1 MKFRV
6 NHASVAKGPHGD
18 FGTLLVNPEVAI
30 AGVDSVK
37 IRTTADVATE
47 VKKAIAKYKNVGEV
61 LTVAAETTEVV
72 FADGHQGPREENWT
86 TEDGTAVSQVALYL
100 RFASTPDWGHE
111 VKKNDRGNLGDL

>member
-6 NHASVAKGPHGD
+6 NHASVAKGPYGD

-37 IRTTADVATE
+37 IRTTPEVANE

-61 LTVAAETTEVV
+61 VTVAAETTEVV
-72 FADGHQGPREENWT
+72 FADGHQGPREESWE
-86 TEDGTAVSQVALYL
+86 TENGATVSQVALYY
-100 RFASTPDWGHE
+100 RFASTPVWGHE